1 MRNEVRNMDASVKAR
16 LKNIAKEYKKTFNL
30 ILQLYMQE
38 RFLYRL
44 SVSEYKDNFVLKGGL
59 FLFSMTGFTGRPTR
73 DIDFLAYQ
81 ISNDIENIK
90 VIFKKICKIE
100 YNDGVIFD
108 PNSVFVE
115 EIKREAEHR
124 GIRVKLTGYLG
135 KAKEILWLD
144 IGFYDIVVPE
154 IITADYPVLLD
165 MDHPKIK
172 MYSFE
177 SVVAEKFEAVVS
189 LGELNSRMK
198 DFYDIFILLSEK
210 KFNRYILQKAIVETF
225 KRRGTDILKSDQV
238 FKKEFIEDRS
248 RVNQWKLFLKK
259 IGQKDIEFGYVMN
272 VIKKSLLPIYN
283 NIKKEN
289 ELSS

>member
-1 MRNEVRNMDASVKAR
+1 MRNKARNIDASVKAK
-16 LKNIAKEYKKTFNL
+16 LKNIAKKHRKSFNL
-30 ILQLYMQE
+30 ILQLYIQE
-38 RFLYRL
+38 RLLYRL
-44 SVSEYKDNFVLKGGL
+44 GMSDYKDNFVLKGGL
-59 FLFSMTGFTGRPTR
+59 FLFSMTGFKGRPTR

-90 VIFKKICKIE
+90 EIFKKICKIE
-100 YNDGVIFD
+100 YNDGIIFD
-108 PNSVFVE
+108 PNSVSVE
-115 EIKREAEHR
+115 EIKREAEYR

-135 KAKEILWLD
+135 KAKEIIWID

-154 IITADYPVLLD
+154 IVTAEYPVLLD
-165 MDHPKIK
+165 MDCPKIR

-177 SVVAEKFEAVVS
+177 SVVAEKFEAIVS

-210 KFNRYILQKAIVETF
+210 KFNRYILRKAIVETF

-259 IGQKDIEFGYVMN
+259 IGQKNIEFEYLMN
-272 VIKKSLLPIYN
+272 VIKKSFQPIYN
-283 NIKKEN
+283 NIEKGG
-289 ELSS
+289 SF